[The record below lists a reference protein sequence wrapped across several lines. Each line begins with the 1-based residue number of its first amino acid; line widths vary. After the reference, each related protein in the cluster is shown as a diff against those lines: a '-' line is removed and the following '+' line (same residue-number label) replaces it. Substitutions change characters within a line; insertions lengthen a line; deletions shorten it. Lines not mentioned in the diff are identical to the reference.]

1 MAERR
6 QIGSLAQ
13 AGPIEQLSQK
23 AVLDGRAHGVNPS
36 GRSKKVE
43 CHCFSF
49 LQPLSVPISIETTR
63 TSTRMNAFRELI
75 QQYR

>member
-13 AGPIEQLSQK
+13 AGPIEQLSQR
-23 AVLDGRAHGVNPS
+23 AVVDGRAHGVNPS
-36 GRSKKVE
+36 GRSEKVE

-49 LQPLSVPISIETTR
+49 LTHHRNPSGNNLVLCLHVERKRFQGE
-63 TSTRMNAFRELI
+63 NK
-75 QQYR
+75 